1 MIQNKLNLDLLD
13 DFPEDEIPP
22 TDPQSGQSTHHDTS
36 HYGEP
41 DPAGAAVWCLAQ
53 HIQHSGPPPAVG
65 DGHNP
70 WLAALAKFWN
80 ERGAPLN
87 DALHLAINTAPAGHD
102 ARKIEGTVRGIY
114 ERDTADFGRK
124 PYTAARERPRP
135 TPAPPVAAGLFQEL
149 PDLLQRC
156 CAPFSGAERDVM
168 LISTLAALS
177 SCFPTVSGLYD
188 GQRLRL
194 NLFVLIVGNAASGK
208 SAMRCALDLLS
219 PYDEYIQAQ
228 SRAALAEH
236 EATRAAQQ
244 ATRKGK
250 SAAPTP
256 PLAPPPFKMLTYP
269 ANQSSAALYESMADN
284 NERGGI
290 IGETELDTLSNAL
303 KQDWGGFSDVLRK
316 AFHHERISLKRK
328 GSPPLVLNAPA
339 LSILLSGTPGQ
350 VPKLIPN
357 AENGLFSRFL
367 FYKINQEAVW
377 RDVGP
382 EGSRPDLSAFFAPL
396 AAEVTRMIHATK
408 TPVTVVLTREDWARL
423 NVAGAAGLR
432 EAKQVAGAAGA
443 STGFRL
449 GPIVFRI
456 ICLLTL
462 LRCFE
467 HGEEPTGELTAE
479 SADVTTALTLMDN
492 ARLHALAVLADLPT
506 EPTVRST
513 ERHRE
518 TAEKREQAHELQKQ
532 GLSIRV
538 IADKL
543 GVPKSTVEYWLKP
556 EAA

>member
-1 MIQNKLNLDLLD
+1 MTPKRLDLDLLD
-13 DFPEDEIPP
+13 DFPEDEIP
-22 TDPQSGQSTHHDTS
+22 TSQSGQPPYHDGPQ
-36 HYGEP
+36 YGAP
-41 DPAGAAVWCLAQ
+41 DPAGAAAWCLAQ
-53 HIQHSGPPPAVG
+53 HTQRHGPAPAPYE
-65 DGHNP
+65 GHNP
-70 WLAALAKFWN
+70 WLAALTKFWN
-80 ERGAPLN
+80 ESGAPLS
-87 DALHLAINTAPAGHD
+87 DALHLALDTAPAGHD
-102 ARKIEGTVRGIY
+102 TRKIEDTVRGIY
-114 ERDTADFGRK
+114 ERDRADFGRK
-124 PYTAARERPRP
+124 PYTASRGRPRP

-156 CAPFSGAERDVM
+156 CTPFSGAERDVM
-168 LISTLAALS
+168 LMSTLAALS
-177 SCFPTVSGLYD
+177 GCFPTVSGLYD

-219 PYDEYIQAQ
+219 PYDEHLQAQ
-228 SRAALAEH
+228 SRAALAEY

-250 SAAPTP
+250 NAPP
-256 PLAPPPFKMLTYP
+256 PLPLAPPPFKMLIYP

-357 AENGLFSRFL
+357 AENGLFSRFW
-367 FYKINQEAVW
+367 FYKINQDAVW

-382 EGSRPDLSAFFAPL
+382 EGSRPDLSAYFAPL

-408 TPVTVVLTREDWARL
+408 APVNVALTREDWARL
-423 NVAGAAGLR
+423 NMAGAAGLR
-432 EAKQVAGAAGA
+432 EAKQAAGAAGA

-467 HGEEPTGELTAE
+467 RGEEPAGELTAE
-479 SADVTTALTLMDN
+479 GADVTTALALMDS

-518 TAEKREQAHELQKQ
+518 TAEKREQAHELHKQ
-532 GLSIRV
+532 GLSLR
-538 IADKL
+538 ALAEKL
-543 GVPKSTVEYWLKP
+543 GVPKSTAGYWLKA

>member
-36 HYGEP
+36 HANEGQP
-41 DPAGAAVWCLAQ
+41 DPAGALAWCLDEF
-53 HIQHSGPPPAVG
+53 SGGAFPLT
-65 DGHNP
+65 NRNT
-70 WLAALAKFWN
+70 WLTAFALYC
-80 ERGAPLN
+80 N
-87 DALHLAINTAPAGHD
+87 DYGVPRVDLEAHALHHYEAVDFD
-102 ARKIEGTVRGIY
+102 ADEIRQVIQGNYSRKQANHGS
-114 ERDTADFGRK
+114 K
-124 PYTAARERPRP
+124 SYTAARKRP

-156 CAPFSGAERDVM
+156 CTPFSGAERDVM

-244 ATRKGK
+244 APRKGK

-316 AFHHERISLKRK
+316 AFHHERISQKRK

-479 SADVTTALTLMDN
+479 SADVITALTLMDN

-506 EPTVRST
+506 EPTVKGAT
-513 ERHRE
+513 KYKEK
-518 TAEKREQAHELQKQ
+518 AEKRERAQEMHGQ
-532 GLSIRV
+532 GLSLRD
-538 IADKL
+538 IAAQL
-543 GVPKSTVEYWLKP
+543 GESKSTVEYWLKA